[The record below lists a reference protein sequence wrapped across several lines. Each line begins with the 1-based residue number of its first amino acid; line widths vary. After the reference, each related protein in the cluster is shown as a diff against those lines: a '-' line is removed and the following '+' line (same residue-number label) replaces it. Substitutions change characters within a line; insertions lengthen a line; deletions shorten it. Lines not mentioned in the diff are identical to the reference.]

1 MKRPY
6 SFLEANGYQEMPNP
20 ARLPIFLVRLKRA
33 GSCERQPAGSAEE
46 AARKFI
52 KFAGIRSG
60 KTIEVFNGDQD
71 PDKDAPCFT
80 FTTSVRPRMVRR

>member
-1 MKRPY
+1 
-6 SFLEANGYQEMPNP
+6 MPNP
-20 ARLPIFLVRLKRA
+20 SGLAVFLVRVKRA
-33 GSCERQPAGSAEE
+33 GSCERQPARSAED

-52 KFAGIRSG
+52 KYAGIKTG
-60 KTIEVFNGDQD
+60 KTIEVFNSDQD